1 MSVREVCMS
10 KVCAGCNSINA
21 HYGYQFDYRNPKR
34 AQWFCFDCRPV
45 EKPRKDLTVADLA
58 KTELTQVGNLPLF
71 EADNGF

>member
-21 HYGYQFDYRNPKR
+21 RYGFQFDYRNPKR

-45 EKPRKDLTVADLA
+45 EKPRK
-58 KTELTQVGNLPLF
+58 ELTATNIANTTLAQVGVLPLF
-71 EADNGF
+71 GGD